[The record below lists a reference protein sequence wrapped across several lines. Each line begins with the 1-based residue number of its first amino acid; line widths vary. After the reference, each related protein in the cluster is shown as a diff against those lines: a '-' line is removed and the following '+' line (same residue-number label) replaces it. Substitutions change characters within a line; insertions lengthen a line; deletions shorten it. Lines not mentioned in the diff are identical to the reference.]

1 MYSDL
6 RTGASFVFD
15 LDVTSRSAFD
25 KWVVGQLEDQVSSR
39 SPQGEMRK
47 QRAQLKPCDTDQMQQ
62 RRSSFEKTWI
72 LDNQ

>member
-1 MYSDL
+1 MYSGL

-39 SPQGEMRK
+39 SPKGEMRE
-47 QRAQLKPCDTDQMQQ
+47 QRAQLEPCDTVVLQQQ
-62 RRSSFEKTWI
+62 RRISFERT
-72 LDNQ
+72 